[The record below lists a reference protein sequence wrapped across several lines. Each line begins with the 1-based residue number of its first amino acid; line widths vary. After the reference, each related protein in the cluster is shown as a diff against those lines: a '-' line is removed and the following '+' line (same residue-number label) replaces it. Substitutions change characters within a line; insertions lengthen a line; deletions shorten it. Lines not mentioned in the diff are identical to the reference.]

1 MKLGTSNSVHALIM
15 ANAGQLRIMNIQVK
29 DCNKNYTD
37 FWYNFFAE
45 AKQTH
50 NNTIDHVSSAVE
62 K

>member
-1 MKLGTSNSVHALIM
+1 M